1 MKRTLLTLVF
11 AVTALVFASC
21 GKDDEN
27 TSGSQ
32 SGPTPEIPTTYDLA
46 RTSWVGVYEGTV
58 VHPQAGTV
66 PCILT
71 WTLDFVDETNV
82 SIMLEMVTGGQAQ
95 QPQEM
100 SCTYTLDGCNGEIV
114 YVEEGETQTDPFVVD
129 PVNRTL
135 TVDFRMVTGFS
146 RERPQQVGGVT
157 VFHQIR

>member
-27 TSGSQ
+27 TGSQ

-100 SCTYTLDGCNGEIV
+100 SCTYTIDGCNGEIV

-157 VFHQIR
+157 VFHQVR